1 MEKEGRLN
9 LEGPVNE
16 NDEQIKLQVNFII
29 QSIKINEIMYIKI
42 GNYNSR
48 CIENNGL
55 NTYQKQILNSKKNSL
70 NQNPNYPER
79 PENNN
84 IQLGKQSKE
93 KTKNNHIEIG
103 IVNSG
108 TMQTIKVANKK
119 SSDNKIEYDEK
130 NQMILIQQDQI
141 DKKYQKLEINLLQN
155 DKKHLQENQIQQK
168 QVNSNQ
174 LESQNQ
180 ENFNQIDQVIQ
191 QKNPNISIIE
201 DENNTDMQQIIILD
215 CYQPLTEDQKSSQQ
229 LNKINQLQS
238 SDEVTDNDTQE
249 NCNKIISEIL
259 EYKFEEFEKED
270 EQDQINLIYDDLSEI
285 HYHVIQPIVN
295 FRKWSEDKFKQ
306 SNQILSQNFIKNRDI
321 IFKEIGDFNFLCKQ
335 FFSQDNMDLFVGYF
349 QNNQGVIC
357 DYIYKI
363 YYYKNTS
370 DLLEEAEFITKYDK
384 VKENEQC
391 HIKISENLDP
401 DIDFK
406 SDIFSLGKT
415 LQRVIEVFEKFSTD
429 QCIQKFKKVIDDY
442 MIQPGKISRE
452 DCLKIHELFLFTLLE
467 TNNLNEI
474 LDYYIQK
481 IQNILELSSYD
492 KNKDIPYILNLK
504 LYYSLKLFYL
514 FGIKISHNNYIK
526 ITTPFSI
533 NDSISP
539 QITIQ
544 QNSIALNE
552 LDSNDLY
559 SYTITHQF

>member
-285 HYHVIQPIVN
+285 HYHPIQHKLKLRVN
-295 FRKWSEDKFKQ
+295 RSKKNSEYVFKYA
-306 SNQILSQNFIKNRDI
+306 LH
-321 IFKEIGDFNFLCKQ
+321 
-335 FFSQDNMDLFVGYF
+335 
-349 QNNQGVIC
+349 
-357 DYIYKI
+357 
-363 YYYKNTS
+363 
-370 DLLEEAEFITKYDK
+370 EF
-384 VKENEQC
+384 
-391 HIKISENLDP
+391 
-401 DIDFK
+401 
-406 SDIFSLGKT
+406 
-415 LQRVIEVFEKFSTD
+415 VIE
-429 QCIQKFKKVIDDY
+429 KV
-442 MIQPGKISRE
+442 
-452 DCLKIHELFLFTLLE
+452 
-467 TNNLNEI
+467 
-474 LDYYIQK
+474 
-481 IQNILELSSYD
+481 
-492 KNKDIPYILNLK
+492 
-504 LYYSLKLFYL
+504 
-514 FGIKISHNNYIK
+514 
-526 ITTPFSI
+526 
-533 NDSISP
+533 
-539 QITIQ
+539 
-544 QNSIALNE
+544 
-552 LDSNDLY
+552 
-559 SYTITHQF
+559 